1 MENSMKRS
9 LAPLWLG
16 GLLALS
22 ALPTQATTAT
32 VNVRVT
38 VLSPPCVINGGRT
51 IEVDFGDSLIITRVD
66 GNNYTKAVDY
76 TLTCT
81 GNSSN
86 AMKLQVMGN
95 PTAFEP
101 SALQTSVA
109 DLGIALKAN
118 GGALAVNEWLDFT
131 YPNAPQLQAV
141 PVKRAGATLAGGEFT
156 AAATLRVDYQ

>member
-1 MENSMKRS
+1 MKRS

-101 SALQTSVA
+101 GALQTSVA